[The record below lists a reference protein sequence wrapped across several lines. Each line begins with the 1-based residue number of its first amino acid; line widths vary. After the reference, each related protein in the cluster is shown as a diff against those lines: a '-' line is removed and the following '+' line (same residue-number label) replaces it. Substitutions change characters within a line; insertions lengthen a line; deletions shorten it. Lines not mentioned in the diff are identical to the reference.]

1 MEMAIGAVVG
11 VILFFLGMLA
21 GRHMASSAENLKP
34 DDDLNV
40 MPYDSRRE
48 KAAKMNQ
55 QYFNLMN
62 YTGRSQIDED

>member
-1 MEMAIGAVVG
+1 MEMAIGAVIG
-11 VILFFLGMLA
+11 VILFFGGMMA
-21 GRHMASSAENLKP
+21 GRRMARSAERLKP

-40 MPYDSRRE
+40 TPYDSRRE

>member
-1 MEMAIGAVVG
+1 MEMAIGAVIG
-11 VILFFLGMLA
+11 VILFFGGMLV
-21 GRHMASSAENLKP
+21 GRHMARPAEKLKP
-34 DDDLNV
+34 DDDLSV